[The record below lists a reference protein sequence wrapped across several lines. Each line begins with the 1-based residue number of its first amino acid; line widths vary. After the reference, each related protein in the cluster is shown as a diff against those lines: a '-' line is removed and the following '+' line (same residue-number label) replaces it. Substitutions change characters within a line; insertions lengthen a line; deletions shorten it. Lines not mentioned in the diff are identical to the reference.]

1 MKQRLSLQN
10 IIGMGFMVF
19 AMFLGA
25 GNLIFPPLAG
35 QMAGTS
41 VWQAAAGFL
50 VTGVGLPLLGV
61 VVIARV
67 GGGFNEIT
75 RELPKWLII
84 LMGSFIFLII
94 GPLYAVPRTAMVAYE
109 VGMVPFLDA
118 PDTFS
123 RLIYSLVFFFISG
136 YLCLNPGQLL
146 ESVGKIITPA
156 LIILLAVLGLSPV
169 LFPQG
174 APAEPTGS
182 YTAQPFL
189 TGFLE
194 GYMTM
199 DALAALLFGIVIITN
214 LRSHGIT
221 SAHALF
227 RHSVITGCIA
237 AIGLAL
243 VYVSLFYLGA
253 TSHDIAPNPDNG
265 GQILS
270 IYVHSLYGTPGKS
283 LLAGVVTL
291 ACLTTAVGCITAAAE
306 YFDDVFKQLSY
317 RPLVIAITVCC
328 IAFAN
333 LGLNQIIELFIP
345 VLLVL
350 YPVCIVLILLGLM
363 RDLLASPV
371 LVYRSTLA
379 VALVFSI
386 MDAIKEV
393 KHPLIELAT
402 SHYQKVPGYDAN
414 LGWVIPCAM
423 CVLLTGILGKLIAP
437 KPLQEDKV

>member
-61 VVIARV
+61 VVISRV

-84 LMGSFIFLII
+84 AMGSFIFLVI

-118 PDTFS
+118 PDTLS
-123 RLIYSLVFFFISG
+123 RLIFSLVFFVICA
-136 YLCLNPGQLL
+136 YLCLNPGRLL

-156 LIILLAVLGLSPV
+156 LIILLTVLGLSPV
-169 LFPQG
+169 LSPQG
-174 APAEPTGS
+174 TPSKATDPYSEN
-182 YTAQPFL
+182 PFL

-221 SAHALF
+221 STRALF
-227 RHSVITGCIA
+227 RHSVVTGFIA
-237 AIGLAL
+237 AIGLTL

-253 TSHDIAPNPDNG
+253 TSRDIAPNPDNG

-270 IYVHSLYGTPGKS
+270 IYVDTLFGTPGKS

-291 ACLTTAVGCITAAAE
+291 ACLTTAIGCITAAAE
-306 YFDDVFKQLSY
+306 YFDDVFKQFSY
-317 RPLVIAITVCC
+317 RPLVIAITASC

-345 VLLVL
+345 VLLIL
-350 YPVCIVLILLGLM
+350 YPVCIVLILLGLI
-363 RDLLASPV
+363 RDLFANPT
-371 LVYRSTLA
+371 LVYRSTLLI
-379 VALVFSI
+379 ALVFSTI
-386 MDAIKEV
+386 DAVKEIQ
-393 KHPLIELAT
+393 HPFIQLVT
-402 SHYQKVPGYDAN
+402 SSCKMLPGFDAN
-414 LGWVIPCAM
+414 LGWVLPCAL
-423 CVLLTGILGKLIAP
+423 CVLVTGIMGKLITP
-437 KPLQEDKV
+437 EPVKDNL